1 MSIMK
6 GLNQV
11 PGYESLTTEQQQL
24 FKSVHA
30 AHMNALGSQ
39 ARENLGPPTSV
50 AWHEEDE
57 CLHVHYRGTWYH
69 YTPDGTWY

>member
-1 MSIMK
+1 MSKQIT
-6 GLNQV
+6 GFA
-11 PGYESLTTEQQQL
+11 SLTPDQQEL
-24 FKSVHA
+24 FITVYAK
-30 AHMNALGSQ
+30 HMNSLGDR
-39 ARENLGPPTSV
+39 AREGLGYPISV